1 MAFSKV
7 ITHGDHPAMPDM
19 APPDTSTAE
28 LLIGA
33 SARMMNITE
42 TREMIMRHL
51 DPLSMSHLI
60 SVHSGALATF
70 QQYPVKFLNA
80 CLCHVP
86 SGFAITILDALE
98 QQPSEEVPVP
108 PEVLDALYQSKRAC
122 AMSRDEYLD
131 AWGGLPETE
140 LERFLMQDVRYPPW
154 NLEAVKDPL
163 RKLQQ
168 LAQMHDAVETLAS
181 SRIWSHVDDPEIG
194 AGLQPNGRWESEI
207 DEIRDVLWIY
217 QLYCVIF
224 RETGVTESGEAL
236 FPSIGLQERFFSYM
250 EKDLIDDE
258 AVMSRLYSVYE
269 DLSSFL
275 GELYEQK
282 HAWSFAEVYRN
293 RPVQEEVVE
302 QPWEITCPPPS
313 VTDATR
319 NHFYGFVEYQMSL
332 GLPFLVNI
340 YRRSLEKTRWEDL
353 PVQKLWTQSF
363 LSKASGIWFFRGT
376 GGSFELTPVEDGKK
390 GYRLELVVRSSSDD
404 YKLDFLDPIFTEAD
418 FKPTDMGGLTGWR
431 QDGKVDRFVV
441 RSVEGRQEKGAGI
454 RLIN

>member
-1 MAFSKV
+1 
-7 ITHGDHPAMPDM
+7 M

-42 TREMIMRHL
+42 IREMIMRHL
-51 DPLSMSHLI
+51 DPLSMSNLI

-70 QQYPVKFLNA
+70 QQYPVRFLNA
-80 CLCHVP
+80 SLCHVP

-108 PEVLDALYQSKRAC
+108 PEALDALYQSKRAC
-122 AMSRDEYLD
+122 AMSRDEYLN
-131 AWGGLPETE
+131 AGSGIPETE
-140 LERFLMQDVRYPPW
+140 LERFLVQDVRYPPW
-154 NLEAVKDPL
+154 NLEAVKDPMG
-163 RKLQQ
+163 KLQQ

-250 EKDLIDDE
+250 EKDLIDE
-258 AVMSRLYSVYE
+258 NEVLGRLYNVYT

-275 GELYEQK
+275 GELYEQNYVR
-282 HAWSFAEVYRN
+282 SFAGVYKN
-293 RPVQEEVVE
+293 RPEQEEEVVE
-302 QPWEITCPPPS
+302 KPWKITCPPPS
-313 VTDATR
+313 VADTTH
-319 NHFYGFVEYQMSL
+319 NHFYRFVEYQMSL
-332 GLPFLVNI
+332 GLPFLVDI
-340 YRRSLEKTRWEDL
+340 YRRSLETTHWEDL

-363 LSKASGIWFFRGT
+363 LSKASSIWFFPGT

-404 YKLDFLDPIFTEAD
+404 YKLDFLDPIFTEAE
-418 FKPTDMGGLTGWR
+418 FKPTDMGDLTGWR
-431 QDGKVDRFVV
+431 QNGKLDRFVV

-454 RLIN
+454 RLI